1 MAFNYENPHDDPNL
15 GNYDYYVNEVKDF
28 QRKLDEYQESVDQKL
43 ADQDADIANLQ
54 NQVNGQINGLRNE
67 VRDFEARITDEVD
80 SINEHTETYVNNYL
94 TENITEILE
103 TNPVLETKYEK
114 IGYIDTNESVTY
126 NLDTDVIYEVM
137 TIDYALNM
145 HKGIAVNNAFKITSA
160 PFEEVDFVRS
170 VSANDIFIP
179 GEQGTLGYHVSG
191 YPLSSIPGVVYEPSP
206 LITGTS
212 SGNVLTIT
220 NNGSNRVRVYIKPIA
235 AL

>member
-15 GNYDYYVNEVKDF
+15 GNYDYYVQEVKEF

-54 NQVNGQINGLRNE
+54 NTVNGQINGLRNE
-67 VRDFEARITDEVD
+67 VRDFEERISNEVD

-145 HKGIAVNNAFKITSA
+145 HKGLAVNNACQVTQVPYAAAEMVASVVLTGGGDDPYELDVNTGRVLADENVISLSA
-160 PFEEVDFVRS
+160 S
-170 VSANDIFIP
+170 N
-179 GEQGTLGYHVSG
+179 
-191 YPLSSIPGVVYEPSP
+191 
-206 LITGTS
+206 
-212 SGNVLTIT
+212 NVLTVT
-220 NNGSNRVRVYIKPIA
+220 NNGSNRIRVYIKPIA

>member
-67 VRDFEARITDEVD
+67 VRDFEERISDEVD

-94 TENITEILE
+94 TENIETILQD
-103 TNPVLETKYEK
+103 NPVLETKYEK

-126 NLDTDVIYEVM
+126 NLETDVIYEVM

-145 HKGIAVNNAFKITSA
+145 HKGLAVNNAFNITQTPAVVETVVTGVLAS
-160 PFEEVDFVRS
+160 EGS
-170 VSANDIFIP
+170 VPLEPPVTVVTSVTP
-179 GEQGTLGYHVSG
+179 THGEISCNNI
-191 YPLSSIPGVVYEPSP
+191 S
-206 LITGTS
+206 LITGTC

-220 NNGSNRVRVYIKPIA
+220 NTGSNRVRVYIKPIA

>member
-67 VRDFEARITDEVD
+67 VRDFEERISDEVD

-94 TENITEILE
+94 SENIETILQD
-103 TNPVLETKYEK
+103 NPVLETKYEK
-114 IGYIDTNESVTY
+114 IGYIDTNESITY
-126 NLDTDVIYEVM
+126 NLDSDVIYEVM

-145 HKGIAVNNAFKITSA
+145 HKGLAVNNAFKITQTPA
-160 PFEEVDFVRS
+160 VVETVVGGVA
-170 VSANDIFIP
+170 VS
-179 GEQGTLGYHVSG
+179 E
-191 YPLSSIPGVVYEPSP
+191 GVVPLTPPVPVITEVNILPADIICNSAS
-206 LITGTS
+206 LITGSS

-220 NNGSNRVRVYIKPIA
+220 NTGTNRVRVYIKAIA
-235 AL
+235 TL

>member
-28 QRKLDEYQESVDQKL
+28 QRKLDEYQESVNQKL

-67 VRDFEARITDEVD
+67 VRDFEERITDEVD

-94 TENITEILE
+94 SENIETILQD
-103 TNPVLETKYEK
+103 NPVLETKYEK

-145 HKGIAVNNAFKITSA
+145 HKGLAVNNAFKITQTPAVIETVVTGVLAS
-160 PFEEVDFVRS
+160 EES
-170 VSANDIFIP
+170 VPLEPPVTVVTSVTATQ
-179 GEQGTLGYHVSG
+179 GEISG
-191 YPLSSIPGVVYEPSP
+191 NSIS

-220 NNGSNRVRVYIKPIA
+220 NTGSNRVRVYIKPIA

>member
-67 VRDFEARITDEVD
+67 VRDFEERISDEVD

-94 TENITEILE
+94 TENIETILQD
-103 TNPVLETKYEK
+103 NPVLETKYEK

-145 HKGIAVNNAFKITSA
+145 HKALAVNNACHISQVPYIGAEMVADVTLTGGGDDPYTLDVNKGRVLSDENVISLSA
-160 PFEEVDFVRS
+160 S
-170 VSANDIFIP
+170 N
-179 GEQGTLGYHVSG
+179 
-191 YPLSSIPGVVYEPSP
+191 
-206 LITGTS
+206 
-212 SGNVLTIT
+212 NVLTLT
-220 NNGSNRVRVYIKPIA
+220 NNGSNRIRVYIKAIA

>member
-67 VRDFEARITDEVD
+67 VRDFEERITDEVD

-94 TENITEILE
+94 TENITEILQD
-103 TNPVLETKYEK
+103 NPVLETKYEK
-114 IGYIDTNESVTY
+114 IGYIDTNETVTY

-145 HKGIAVNNAFKITSA
+145 HKGLAVNNSFNITQTPA
-160 PFEEVDFVRS
+160 VIETVVGGVLVNEGS
-170 VSANDIFIP
+170 V
-179 GEQGTLGYHVSG
+179 
-191 YPLSSIPGVVYEPSP
+191 PLEPPIQVVNSVTVTTAQITCNSPS
-206 LITGTS
+206 LITGTAS
-212 SGNVLTIT
+212 NNVLTIT
-220 NNGSNRVRVYIKPIA
+220 NNGTNRVRVYIKPIA

>member
-114 IGYIDTNESVTY
+114 IGYIDTNETVTY

-145 HKGIAVNNAFKITSA
+145 HKALAVNNATYISQVPYIGAEMVADVSLTGGGDDPYTLDVNKGRVLSDENVISLSA
-160 PFEEVDFVRS
+160 S
-170 VSANDIFIP
+170 N
-179 GEQGTLGYHVSG
+179 
-191 YPLSSIPGVVYEPSP
+191 
-206 LITGTS
+206 
-212 SGNVLTIT
+212 NVLTVT
-220 NNGSNRVRVYIKPIA
+220 NNGSNRIRVYIKPIA

>member
-67 VRDFEARITDEVD
+67 VRDFEERITNEVD

-103 TNPVLETKYEK
+103 TNPVLETKFEK
-114 IGYIDTNESVTY
+114 IGYIDSNEHVDYT
-126 NLDTDVIYEVM
+126 LETDVIYEVM

-145 HKGIAVNNAFKITSA
+145 HKGIAVNNATHISQVPYIGAEVVADVSLTGGGDDPYSLDVNKGLVLSDEGAISLSA
-160 PFEEVDFVRS
+160 S
-170 VSANDIFIP
+170 N
-179 GEQGTLGYHVSG
+179 
-191 YPLSSIPGVVYEPSP
+191 
-206 LITGTS
+206 
-212 SGNVLTIT
+212 NVLTVT
-220 NNGSNRVRVYIKPIA
+220 NTGTNRIRVYIKPIA

>member
-67 VRDFEARITDEVD
+67 VRDFEERITTEVD

-114 IGYIDTNESVTY
+114 IGYIDTNETCT
-126 NLDTDVIYEVM
+126 LELEQDKIYEIM

-145 HKGIAVNNAFKITSA
+145 HKALAVNNAFNITHTPAVVETVVGGVIAS
-160 PFEEVDFVRS
+160 E
-170 VSANDIFIP
+170 
-179 GEQGTLGYHVSG
+179 G
-191 YPLSSIPGVVYEPSP
+191 SIPLEPPVTVVTDVTVTQADVLCNSASV
-206 LITGTS
+206 ITGTS
-212 SGNVLTIT
+212 SSNVLTIT
-220 NNGSNRVRVYIKPIA
+220 NTGTNRVRVYAKIIGE
-235 AL
+235 L

>member
-67 VRDFEARITDEVD
+67 VRDFEERITEEVD

-103 TNPVLETKYEK
+103 TNPVLETKFEK
-114 IGYIDTNESVTY
+114 IGYIDTNETCT
-126 NLDTDVIYEVM
+126 LELEQDKLYEIM
-137 TIDYALNM
+137 AIDYALNM
-145 HKGIAVNNAFKITSA
+145 HKGLAVNNAFNITQTPA
-160 PFEEVDFVRS
+160 VVETVVGS
-170 VSANDIFIP
+170 VVASE
-179 GEQGTLGYHVSG
+179 GSV
-191 YPLSSIPGVVYEPSP
+191 PLSPPVPVIVDVNTIPANIICNSAS
-206 LITGTS
+206 LITGS
-212 SGNVLTIT
+212 CSNNVLTIT
-220 NNGSNRVRVYIKPIA
+220 NNGTNRVRVYAKIIGE
-235 AL
+235 L

>member
-15 GNYDYYVNEVKDF
+15 GNYDYYVQEVKEF

-54 NQVNGQINGLRNE
+54 NTVNGQINGLRNE
-67 VRDFEARITDEVD
+67 VRDFEERITEEVD

-114 IGYIDTNESVTY
+114 IGYIDTNETVTY

-145 HKGIAVNNAFKITSA
+145 HKGLAVNNAT
-160 PFEEVDFVRS
+160 
-170 VSANDIFIP
+170 
-179 GEQGTLGYHVSG
+179 HVSQVPYIGAEVVADVALTGGDPYELDVNKG
-191 YPLSSIPGVVYEPSP
+191 YVLSDENVISLSA
-206 LITGTS
+206 S
-212 SGNVLTIT
+212 NNVLTVT
-220 NNGSNRVRVYIKPIA
+220 NNGTNRIRVYIKPIA

>member
-94 TENITEILE
+94 TENITEILQD
-103 TNPVLETKYEK
+103 NPVLETKYEK
-114 IGYIDTNESVTY
+114 IGYIDTNETVTY
-126 NLDTDVIYEVM
+126 NLDTDVIYDIM
-137 TIDYALNM
+137 TIDYALNT
-145 HKGIAVNNAFKITSA
+145 HKALAVNNAFKVIQTPGSLA
-160 PFEEVDFVRS
+160 QLVTDIVVEKEHVPEVTPIFEAVTNVTHGID
-170 VSANDIFIP
+170 
-179 GEQGTLGYHVSG
+179 
-191 YPLSSIPGVVYEPSP
+191 SIPVNSTS
-206 LITGTS
+206 LITGS
-212 SGNVLTIT
+212 ASNNVLRIT
-220 NNGSNRVRVYIKPIA
+220 NTGTNKVRVYIKPIA

>member
-15 GNYDYYVNEVKDF
+15 GNYDYYVQEVKDF

-94 TENITEILE
+94 TENIDTILQD
-103 TNPVLETKYEK
+103 NPVLETKYEK
-114 IGYIDTNESVTY
+114 IGYIDSNETVTY

-137 TIDYALNM
+137 TIDYSLNM
-145 HKGIAVNNAFKITSA
+145 HKGLAVNNACQVTQVPYIRSSVIAGVSLTGGVDVPYDLDVNREDVLSA
-160 PFEEVDFVRS
+160 EGGIS
-170 VSANDIFIP
+170 LSASN
-179 GEQGTLGYHVSG
+179 
-191 YPLSSIPGVVYEPSP
+191 
-206 LITGTS
+206 
-212 SGNVLTIT
+212 NVLTVT
-220 NNGSNRVRVYIKPIA
+220 NNGINRIRVYIKPIA

>member
-43 ADQDADIANLQ
+43 ADQDADIVNLQ

-67 VRDFEARITDEVD
+67 VRDFEERITEEVD

-126 NLDTDVIYEVM
+126 NLESDVIYEIM

-145 HKGIAVNNAFKITSA
+145 HRGLAVNNACNLTQVPYSRAEVVADVALRSGEPYDLFVNYGYVLSDEDSITL
-160 PFEEVDFVRS
+160 
-170 VSANDIFIP
+170 SAN
-179 GEQGTLGYHVSG
+179 S
-191 YPLSSIPGVVYEPSP
+191 
-206 LITGTS
+206 
-212 SGNVLTIT
+212 NVLTIT
-220 NNGSNRVRVYIKPIA
+220 NNGSNRIRVYIKPIA

>member
-43 ADQDADIANLQ
+43 ADQDTDIANLQ
-54 NQVNGQINGLRNE
+54 NTVNGQINGLRNE

-94 TENITEILE
+94 TENITEILQD
-103 TNPVLETKYEK
+103 NPVLETKYEK
-114 IGYIDTNESVTY
+114 IGYIDTNETVTY

-145 HKGIAVNNAFKITSA
+145 HKGLAVNNATHISQVPYIGAEMVADVSLTGGGDDPYALDVNKGRVLSDENIISLSA
-160 PFEEVDFVRS
+160 
-170 VSANDIFIP
+170 AN
-179 GEQGTLGYHVSG
+179 
-191 YPLSSIPGVVYEPSP
+191 
-206 LITGTS
+206 
-212 SGNVLTIT
+212 NVLTVT
-220 NNGSNRVRVYIKPIA
+220 NNGSNRIRVYIKPIA

>member
-67 VRDFEARITDEVD
+67 VRDFEERITDEVD

-94 TENITEILE
+94 TENITEILQD
-103 TNPVLETKYEK
+103 NPVLETKYEK
-114 IGYIDTNESVTY
+114 IGYIDTNESATY
-126 NLDTDVIYEVM
+126 NLETDVIYEIM

-145 HKGIAVNNAFKITSA
+145 HKGLAVNNVTHISQVPYIGAEMVADVTLTGGGDDPYTLDVNKGRVLSDENVISLSA
-160 PFEEVDFVRS
+160 
-170 VSANDIFIP
+170 AN
-179 GEQGTLGYHVSG
+179 
-191 YPLSSIPGVVYEPSP
+191 
-206 LITGTS
+206 
-212 SGNVLTIT
+212 NVLTVT
-220 NNGSNRVRVYIKPIA
+220 NNGSNRIRVYIKSIA